1 MTADTRYIQKV
12 FDPAEWIETAEALRE
27 AASPF
32 ASVLNDVLLA
42 WAQENPTENPRA
54 LYKKVH
60 VFYMLWAYCFEN
72 LLKALIVTRQSAGDI
87 GERKT
92 LQLPEVLKSHNLENL
107 ARKAGIEHVIRDYP
121 DVFGKL
127 TACSIWFG
135 RYPVPLRA
143 NDLDKDNVDIR
154 SITNVHTR
162 DLEVIYAS
170 IRSALDQSL
179 SRKT

>member
-1 MTADTRYIQKV
+1 MTVDTRYSQKV
-12 FDPAEWIETAEALRE
+12 FDPVEWIETAEALRE

-32 ASVLNDVLLA
+32 ASVLNQLLLA
-42 WAQENPTENPRA
+42 WAQENPTENTRA

-72 LLKALIVTRQSAGDI
+72 LLKALIVTRQPAGDI
-87 GERKT
+87 GGRET
-92 LQLPEVLKSHNLENL
+92 LQLPEVLKSHNLGNL
-107 ARKAGIEHVIRDYP
+107 ARKAGIEHLIRDYP

-135 RYPVPLRA
+135 RYPVPLQA

-179 SRKT
+179 SRKI